1 MVHEWLLAV
10 HDKAYSSN
18 PVGKNVSGW
27 AHILDEGEATSPTV
41 YTNKNG
47 SAELTKVNTIS
58 VVPIVNG
65 YAHFYLDES
74 VTTIDVCYFT
84 ATGESGMVKSMTRGV
99 PSYLSV
105 DTHYTGFQTLWVP
118 IAFLASSAVTDTT
131 LDLPANLEIY
141 DANILTTTADSGVTI
156 DVGFNNAV
164 ESGDLDGLLD
174 GMLVTALG
182 RGIPWQVIT
191 GGSNIDYIDDA
202 AGKYGALLATWIDGA
217 DAVATLGGMTRLTY
231 ITNGTIKSL
240 VYTPANSD
248 TFEGF
253 IQLTYRKCMG

>member
-1 MVHEWLLAV
+1 MAYEWLLAV

-18 PVGKNVSGW
+18 PVGKNVAGW
-27 AHILDEGEATSPTV
+27 LHVLDANEATSPTV
-41 YTNKNG
+41 YTNKG
-47 SAELTKVNTIS
+47 ATATLTAINTIA

-65 YAHFYLDES
+65 YAHFWMDES
-74 VTTIDVCYFT
+74 VTTIDVSYLT
-84 ATGESGMVKSMTRGV
+84 ATGECGMAKGVTRGV

-105 DTHYTGFQTLWVP
+105 DTHYTGFSTLWVP
-118 IAFLASSAVTDTT
+118 VAFIASSAVVDTT
-131 LDLPANLEIY
+131 LDLPANLEIF
-141 DANILTTTADSGVTI
+141 DANIITTTADASATV
-156 DVGFNNAV
+156 DVGFENAT

-174 GMLVTALG
+174 GMLLTATG
-182 RGIPWQVIT
+182 RGKPWQVIT

-217 DAVATLGGMTRLTY
+217 DGVATVGGMTRLTY
-231 ITNGTIKSL
+231 ITDGTIKSL
-240 VYTPANSD
+240 VYTPSSCD